1 MSRGGSRPNAGR
13 KSKSRELMIERS
25 RNVAAKA
32 SITPLEYLLQI
43 VQDTAAP
50 DNRRFAAAVAAAP
63 YVHPRLAAVAH
74 SGNQDKPIVT
84 YQIIT
89 GVPRPGDESPDNR
102 EIVSSPLC
110 PYAPSSGTSPPGGL
124 HSPAEAYSLAI
135 ARLG

>member
-13 KSKSRELMIERS
+13 KSKSRELLIERS
-25 RNVAAKA
+25 RNVAAQA

-74 SGNQDKPIVT
+74 SGDQDKPVT
-84 YQIIT
+84 FQIIT
-89 GVPRPGDESPDNR
+89 GVSRADDK
-102 EIVSSPLC
+102 
-110 PYAPSSGTSPPGGL
+110 TSDSKTTQGNV
-124 HSPAEAYSLAI
+124 H
-135 ARLG
+135 

>member
-13 KSKSRELMIERS
+13 KSKSRELLIERS
-25 RNVAAKA
+25 RNVAAQA

-74 SGNQDKPIVT
+74 SGDQDKPVT
-84 YQIIT
+84 FQIIT
-89 GVPRPGDESPDNR
+89 GVPRAESQLNLRSAGTVTSDDDNR
-102 EIVSSPLC
+102 KDLPGASPRAWRVL
-110 PYAPSSGTSPPGGL
+110 
-124 HSPAEAYSLAI
+124 
-135 ARLG
+135 